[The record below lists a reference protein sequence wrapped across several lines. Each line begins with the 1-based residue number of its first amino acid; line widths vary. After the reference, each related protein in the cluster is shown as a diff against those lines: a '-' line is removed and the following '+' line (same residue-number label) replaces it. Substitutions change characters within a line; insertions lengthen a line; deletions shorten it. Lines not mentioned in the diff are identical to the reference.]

1 MRGPCVPCAP
11 FSRKLAVTPFMGEE
25 GARPRSPASEGLS
38 PAQDPLLAAC
48 SLPGRLVSLQGGV
61 PGCQARNASY
71 VGRAGAREHA
81 DTALSSRGTPRAAAE
96 RWPGK
101 AAAGGSLGAGSRP
114 AGDPPA
120 SRGCSPPGRMSKLRL
135 AGASESQRPSRSQT
149 QDPKPQRTLVRIQLQ
164 VPGWLHQPLTPQT
177 GN

>member
-1 MRGPCVPCAP
+1 MRGPCIPCAP

-164 VPGWLHQPLTPQT
+164 VPGWLQQPLTPQT
-177 GN
+177 RN

>member
-11 FSRKLAVTPFMGEE
+11 FSRKLAVTPFMGKE

-120 SRGCSPPGRMSKLRL
+120 SRSCSPPGRMSKLRL
-135 AGASESQRPSRSQT
+135 TGASESQRPSRSQT

-164 VPGWLHQPLTPQT
+164 VPGWLQQPLTPQT

>member
-25 GARPRSPASEGLS
+25 GARPHSPASEGLS

-135 AGASESQRPSRSQT
+135 TGASESQRPSRSQT

-164 VPGWLHQPLTPQT
+164 VPGWLQQPLTPQT

>member
-25 GARPRSPASEGLS
+25 GARSRSPASEGLS

-114 AGDPPA
+114 AGDLPT
-120 SRGCSPPGRMSKLRL
+120 SRSCSPPGRMSKLRL

-164 VPGWLHQPLTPQT
+164 VPGWLHQPLTPQM

>member
-11 FSRKLAVTPFMGEE
+11 FSCKLAVTPFMGEE

-135 AGASESQRPSRSQT
+135 TGASESQRPSRSQT

-164 VPGWLHQPLTPQT
+164 VPGWLQQPLTPQT

>member
-1 MRGPCVPCAP
+1 MRPLCPL
-11 FSRKLAVTPFMGEE
+11 SRKLAVTPFMGEE
-25 GARPRSPASEGLS
+25 GARPRSPVSEGLS

-164 VPGWLHQPLTPQT
+164 VPGWLQQPLTPQT

>member
-1 MRGPCVPCAP
+1 MRPLRPL
-11 FSRKLAVTPFMGEE
+11 SRKLAVTPFMGEE

-48 SLPGRLVSLQGGV
+48 SLLGRLVSLQGGV

-164 VPGWLHQPLTPQT
+164 VPGWLQQPLTPQT

>member
-1 MRGPCVPCAP
+1 MRPLCP

-81 DTALSSRGTPRAAAE
+81 DTELSSRGTPRAAAE

-164 VPGWLHQPLTPQT
+164 VPGWLQQPLTPQT

>member
-38 PAQDPLLAAC
+38 PAQDPLLTAC

-164 VPGWLHQPLTPQT
+164 VPGWLQQPLTPQT

>member
-11 FSRKLAVTPFMGEE
+11 FSRKLSVTPFMGEE
-25 GARPRSPASEGLS
+25 GAQPRSPASEGLS

-48 SLPGRLVSLQGGV
+48 SLPGCLVSLQGGV

-164 VPGWLHQPLTPQT
+164 VPGWLQQPLTPQT

>member
-11 FSRKLAVTPFMGEE
+11 FSRKLAVTPFMGKE

-101 AAAGGSLGAGSRP
+101 AAAGGSLGSGSRP

-120 SRGCSPPGRMSKLRL
+120 SWSCSPPGRMSKLRL
-135 AGASESQRPSRSQT
+135 TGASESQRPSRSQT

-164 VPGWLHQPLTPQT
+164 VPGWLQQPLTPQT

>member
-1 MRGPCVPCAP
+1 MCPLCPL
-11 FSRKLAVTPFMGEE
+11 SRKLAVTPFMGEE

-38 PAQDPLLAAC
+38 PAPDPLLAAC

-96 RWPGK
+96 AWKGRSRRQPRRGEPARGGPTRKPGLLP
-101 AAAGGSLGAGSRP
+101 AWTDEQTEAHGG
-114 AGDPPA
+114 
-120 SRGCSPPGRMSKLRL
+120 
-135 AGASESQRPSRSQT
+135 Q
-149 QDPKPQRTLVRIQLQ
+149 
-164 VPGWLHQPLTPQT
+164 
-177 GN
+177 